1 MKKSSFYWSMLKY
14 SIIHP
19 IEAIEILKISRDVK
33 NDKNSKSDYRL
44 SSNITETLN
53 ELFEEKN
60 IINTENEL
68 LSLNEHLKKK
78 LKN

>member
-14 SIIHP
+14 LIIHP

-44 SSNITETLN
+44 SSNINEVLK
-53 ELFEEKN
+53 ELFEESE
-60 IINTENEL
+60 ISNTENEL

-78 LKN
+78 N